1 MIDLD
6 GTHLRAT
13 GAGAPLILIH
23 GVGIDL
29 EIWEPLVPRLQPGR
43 RLIRYDMRGHGKSA
57 KPPGP
62 YRLDDFVRELD
73 RLASALGLDRFD
85 LAGFSMGGLV
95 AEAFTARFPERVR
108 RLALLH
114 TVHDRSAAECVAI
127 AGRLAQVE
135 AGDLDKSIAA
145 ALGRWLTP
153 GFRAAHREAIAPIE
167 RRMRSNDRAAYLASY
182 RVFATADTEVLA
194 VIDRIRCPTLVLTG
208 EHDVGSTPAMAR
220 ALAARIPDATLAI
233 LPGLRHLSLLE
244 APEVVAQLL
253 DRFFAI
259 EPRTSAG

>member
-1 MIDLD
+1 VSLVE

-13 GAGAPLILIH
+13 GAGAPLALIH

-43 RLIRYDMRGHGKSA
+43 RLIRYDMRGHGLSA

-62 YRLDDFVRELD
+62 YRIDDFVDQLD
-73 RLASALGLDRFD
+73 RLAGALGLDRFD

-95 AEAFTARFPERVR
+95 AEAFTARFPVRVR

-114 TVHDRSAAECVAI
+114 TVHDRSATERAAI

-135 AGDLDKSIAA
+135 AGDLDNSLAA
-145 ALGRWLTP
+145 ALERWLTP
-153 GFRAAHREAIAPIE
+153 AYRAAHPEAVAAIE
-167 RRMRSNDRAAYLASY
+167 HRMRTNDHAAYLASY
-182 RVFATADTEVLA
+182 RVFATADAEVLA
-194 VIDRIRCPTLVLTG
+194 GIDRIRCPSLVLTG
-208 EHDVGSTPAMAR
+208 EHDTGSTPAMSR
-220 ALAARIPDATLAI
+220 ALAARLPEATLTI

-244 APEVVAQLL
+244 APEQVAGAL
-253 DRFFAI
+253 DRFF
-259 EPRTSAG
+259 TD

>member
-1 MIDLD
+1 VSLVD

-13 GAGAPLILIH
+13 GAGAPLVLIH

-29 EIWEPLVPRLQPGR
+29 EIWEPLVPPLRPGR
-43 RLIRYDMRGHGKSA
+43 HLIRYDMRGHGLSA

-62 YRLDDFVRELD
+62 YRLDDFVDQLD
-73 RLASALGLDRFD
+73 RLASALALDRFD

-95 AEAFTARFPERVR
+95 AEAFAARFPERVR

-114 TVHDRSAAECVAI
+114 TVHDRSATERAAI

-135 AGDLDKSIAA
+135 AGDLDSSLAA
-145 ALGRWLTP
+145 ALERWLTP
-153 GFRAAHREAIAPIE
+153 AFRAAHPDAVAAIE
-167 RRMRSNDRAAYLASY
+167 RRMRTNDRPAYLASY
-182 RVFATADTEVLA
+182 RVFATGDTEVLP

-208 EHDVGSTPAMAR
+208 EHDTGSTPAMSR
-220 ALAARIPDATLAI
+220 ALAARLPAATLTI

-244 APEVVAQLL
+244 APEEVARHL
-253 DRFFAI
+253 DRFFTA
-259 EPRTSAG
+259 